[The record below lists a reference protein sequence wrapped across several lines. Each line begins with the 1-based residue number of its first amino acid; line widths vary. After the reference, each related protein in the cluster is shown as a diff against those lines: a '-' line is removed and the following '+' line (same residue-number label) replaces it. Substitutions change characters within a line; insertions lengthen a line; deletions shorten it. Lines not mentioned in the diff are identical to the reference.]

1 MRRRVGL
8 AQAMLGDPDLLVLD
22 EPTVGLDPEQRLR
35 FREMI
40 SQAGEGRTVVMSSHQ
55 TEDITALCARIA
67 VIHQGRARFA
77 GTPTELTAQAEG
89 RVWTDTRRSPA
100 ALAAWRT
107 GDGVY
112 RNVGD
117 PPAGADLIPPTLED
131 AYLLLMGEPELEG
144 THS

>member
-1 MRRRVGL
+1 M
-8 AQAMLGDPDLLVLD
+8 
-22 EPTVGLDPEQRLR
+22 
-35 FREMI
+35 
-40 SQAGEGRTVVMSSHQ
+40 VVMSSHQ
-55 TEDITALCARIA
+55 TEDITALCTRIA
-67 VIHQGRARFA
+67 VIHQGRTRFA
-77 GTPTELTAQAEG
+77 GTPAELTAQAAG

-131 AYLLLMGEPELEG
+131 AYLLLMGEPELEA